1 MQVAVRITSLWIWWI
16 AVASLVSQLFNQ
28 STIVGASLMTEGPA
42 LRARNGSLLLSLGS
56 GGHNRY
62 GKGTLRFE
70 LSKRHIWKIVFFWFR
85 LLWRLPARVRI
96 LLHVLSERH
105 AVCVFAWQVE
115 AKLQA
120 LDSRI
125 SRNLTYTS
133 WIETHASGAIWNLAF
148 VGCWLLSHFQVVWAF

>member
-28 STIVGASLMTEGPA
+28 STIVCASLMTEGPA

-105 AVCVFAWQVE
+105 AVCVCLRDRWRPNFRLWTLESLETLHTPAGSKPMRQV
-115 AKLQA
+115 QF
-120 LDSRI
+120 
-125 SRNLTYTS
+125 
-133 WIETHASGAIWNLAF
+133 GIWRLLAA
-148 VGCWLLSHFQVVWAF
+148 GS

>member
-28 STIVGASLMTEGPA
+28 STIVCASLMTEGPA

-70 LSKRHIWKIVFFWFR
+70 LSKRHIWKIVFSDFVCCGGFLHECVYSSMFSVRGTLCVCLRDRWRPNFR
-85 LLWRLPARVRI
+85 LWTLESLETLHTPAGSKPMRQVQFGIWRL
-96 LLHVLSERH
+96 
-105 AVCVFAWQVE
+105 
-115 AKLQA
+115 
-120 LDSRI
+120 
-125 SRNLTYTS
+125 
-133 WIETHASGAIWNLAF
+133 LAA
-148 VGCWLLSHFQVVWAF
+148 GS